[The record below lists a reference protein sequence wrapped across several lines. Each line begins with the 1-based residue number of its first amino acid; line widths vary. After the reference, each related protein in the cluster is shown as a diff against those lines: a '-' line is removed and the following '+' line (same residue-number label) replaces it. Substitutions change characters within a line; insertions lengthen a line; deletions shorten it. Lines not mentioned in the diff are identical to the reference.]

1 MEEEDIDIL
10 KDIVEYATFEL
21 SLDGAIEDIL
31 REEMPA
37 HFNRQK
43 KLDEVIK
50 IIQKRVYLYLEES
63 R

>member
-31 REEMPA
+31 REEMRILMGKR
-37 HFNRQK
+37 N
-43 KLDEVIK
+43 LYDVIK